1 MSDDD
6 KNSPQHVHALAVT
19 ATRATFLDPTYL
31 TGPRQP
37 DEPVDI
43 RKLPLG
49 TEFVGYDARRD
60 AQIRI
65 ERFLERVEYLPPRI
79 IDVLLRAKQDVT
91 IAKLRQ
97 AETALRGMANGKNT
111 PDMTRAEG
119 LMLADAILFHQ
130 AALGSAKANAACAA
144 MALHAC
150 HAALR
155 SGSAAKVWHALRN
168 AFAHAVDATEEL
180 DEKRYVTEERN
191 SRLSDFDRLAP
202 LLDRQLRVVT
212 DALRAIEDED
222 AILRGG
228 AGVWGEGPPLSEISD
243 GLADIVW
250 PDERKAAAPK
260 AATLRVFPSA
270 KHLPKATQTAT
281 DRGDGPRAFMEPVAE
296 RDLPLAPA
304 PDPHALVEAGV
315 ARAPWMRELLETI
328 AQDLVGA
335 PYAWLRPTLLVG
347 GPGSGKTSLAR
358 WLAEQLGLPFRL
370 YSVNATFDGSF
381 VGTNRQWGSAR
392 PSVVAQIL
400 QQMATGSAFIC
411 CDEIE
416 KGTNDRRNG
425 RFDEAILP
433 FLERESSK
441 RIFDPFV
448 ECPLDL
454 SAVTYV
460 ATANDLDGVSGP
472 LRDRFRIM
480 RMPLPRRQD
489 LPVVAA
495 TLVSEIRDERGL
507 SQGWMPDLEPDE
519 LDLLSRH
526 WKGGSI
532 RPLRRLVETLLTGRD
547 RSAPRH

>member
-1 MSDDD
+1 MSDDE

-19 ATRATFLDPTYL
+19 ATRATLLNPVFL
-31 TGPRQP
+31 TGPLQP
-37 DEPVDI
+37 ETPVD
-43 RKLPLG
+43 LG
-49 TEFVGYDARRD
+49 QLTHGGEKVNYSAIDDARVRM
-60 AQIRI
+60 A
-65 ERFLERVEYLPPRI
+65 RFLSSIPGLPPRLV
-79 IDVLLRAKQDVT
+79 DTLTRAQARTT
-91 IAKLRQ
+91 IANLGRVDS
-97 AETALRGMANGKNT
+97 ALRGHANGRNT
-111 PDMTRAEG
+111 PEAVSSAC
-119 LMLADAILFHQ
+119 LVLADELLFAQ
-130 AALGSAKANAACAA
+130 AALGSAKAAACCAA
-144 MALHAC
+144 IALHWC

-155 SGSAAKVWHALRN
+155 SGSPAKVWLTLRA
-168 AFAHAVDATEEL
+168 AFLYAGDATEEI
-180 DEKRYVTEERN
+180 DEAGYVPEPIP
-191 SRLSDFDRLAP
+191 SRLSAHDQLAH
-202 LLDRQLRVVT
+202 LLVKQLLVAS

-228 AGVWGEGPPLSEISD
+228 AGVWDEGPPLSEISD

-270 KHLPKATQTAT
+270 KHLPKTTQTAT
-281 DRGDGPRAFMEPVAE
+281 DRGDGPRAFMETVAE

-441 RIFDPFV
+441 RIFDPYV